1 MTDKEKISELK
12 NLVEVLCENIS
23 DQPAGCDACWLC
35 EDGDYDNCGKKALY
49 EKMEAESE
57 GKE

>member
-12 NLVEVLCENIS
+12 NLVEVLCDCIS
-23 DQPAGCDACWLC
+23 DLPSGCEACWLWENGAC
-35 EDGDYDNCGKKALY
+35 EKKALY

-57 GKE
+57 DKG